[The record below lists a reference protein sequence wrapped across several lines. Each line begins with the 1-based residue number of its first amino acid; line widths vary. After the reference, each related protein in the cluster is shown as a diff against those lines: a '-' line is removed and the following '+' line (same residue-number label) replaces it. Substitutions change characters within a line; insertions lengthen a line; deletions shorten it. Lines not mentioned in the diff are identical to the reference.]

1 MSQSIDLTQL
11 VTGPE
16 LVLKNVLISDWVQ
29 ENKAREQFGADI
41 LALKDIAFPE
51 PTVRVTEK
59 KSPLGELQPHLE
71 LVIQTDLLFDYVGSN
86 KILKQNN
93 GNGPSDNSEQIRL
106 PIQLDYQL
114 FRVWDAAE
122 LHEYDADLKQHV
134 FYDNKSNLQT
144 LHDRRSRLIHSYI
157 ADMIRV
163 KPDLLHIAKARVET
177 QIANNPP
184 KNPCDAVYEWQNILN
199 TWSFGDV
206 LSFIVSDTEKA
217 DQLRQ
222 STPFVGYMDNT
233 ERWKLIK
240 AFYRM
245 HRELEAKNREA

>member
-1 MSQSIDLTQL
+1 MSRFIDPTQI

-157 ADMIRV
+157 ADMIRA
-163 KPDLLHIAKARVET
+163 KPELLAIARERIEK
-177 QIANNPP
+177 QIANDPPINPS
-184 KNPCDAVYEWQNILN
+184 DAFIEWQYILN
-199 TWSFGDV
+199 TWLLDDILRFMV
-206 LSFIVSDTEKA
+206 ADTEKA
-217 DQLRQ
+217 DQLRS
-222 STPFVGYMDNT
+222 STPFVGYIDNK
-233 ERWKLIK
+233 EYWKLHK
-240 AFYRM
+240 AFCQ
-245 HRELEAKNREA
+245 LNQNKG